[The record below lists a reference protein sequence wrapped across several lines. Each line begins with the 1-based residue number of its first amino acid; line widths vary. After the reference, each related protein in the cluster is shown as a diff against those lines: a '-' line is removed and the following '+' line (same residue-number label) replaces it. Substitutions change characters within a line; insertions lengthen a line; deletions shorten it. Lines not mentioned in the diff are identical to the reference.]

1 MKVRCIDEP
10 NLFWNCSRGWVAE
23 EEAETFTRTE
33 SKKLFRG
40 NLWGYKMVF
49 LSKAKLSRGEWVDE

>member
-1 MKVRCIDEP
+1 MKIRCIDEP
-10 NLFWNCSRGWVAE
+10 TLFWNCRSGWVAE

-49 LSKAKLSRGEWVDE
+49 LSKAKLSRGEWADE

>member
-10 NLFWNCSRGWVAE
+10 TLFWNCRSGWVAE

-33 SKKLFRG
+33 SGKLFRG
-40 NLWGYKMVF
+40 NLWGQKMVF
-49 LSKAKLSRGEWVDE
+49 LSENTIRRGEWISE